1 MLATAFSDK
10 ICVVTGAASGLGL
23 EMCRQ
28 LAAVGA
34 VLVMADVDVERLA
47 TAAQA
52 LVASGAKAK
61 AAPTD
66 VTNAD
71 AMKALIEGAHVEF
84 GRIDYLF
91 NNAGIGGPGEIR
103 DVPLDHWRR
112 TMEVNLFGVI
122 HGIHYAYPL
131 MIAQGFGH
139 IVNTASAAGLAPAV
153 TMAPYVGSKFAV
165 VGISHVLAAE
175 ARDLGVFVTAVCPG
189 FIDTP
194 ILDQPAFGADAADV
208 IDQLPVRVLALK
220 DAVEKIL
227 RGVAR
232 RKVIV
237 AFPLYVHVLVF
248 LFRFAPALSRF
259 LSRRSIREFRKI
271 RRGPKLN

>member
-1 MLATAFSDK
+1 MTATTFSGK

-23 EMCRQ
+23 EICRQ
-28 LAAVGA
+28 LAAAGA
-34 VLVMADVDVERLA
+34 VLVMADLDQAGLTR
-47 TAAQA
+47 AAEA
-52 LVASGAKAK
+52 LVAGGAKAK

-66 VTNAD
+66 VTDPNAV
-71 AMKALIEGAHVEF
+71 KALIEGAHAEF

-103 DVPLDHWRR
+103 DVPLEHWRR

-194 ILDQPAFGADAADV
+194 ILNQSAFGADAADI
-208 IDQLPVRVLALK
+208 IDQLPVRVLALTPS
-220 DAVEKIL
+220 VEKIL
-227 RGVAR
+227 DGVAR

-237 AFPLYVHVLVF
+237 AFPFYVHALVF
-248 LFRFAPALSRF
+248 LFRFMPALSSL
-259 LSRRSIREFRKI
+259 LSRRSIREFRKS
-271 RRGPKLN
+271 RGAPQLS